1 LIAERPANIVTDEV
15 TQIRGHS
22 VERKYDELATEEPM
36 EIRVLTFTGGR
47 WVKHQIAVTMR
58 TPGNDFELA
67 SGFLLSEGVVRS
79 RNDIA
84 SISYCTDPGESQAYN
99 IVNVYLSEDIQFDFD
114 RLSRNVYTSSSCGI
128 CGKGSIDLVRTNC
141 SRLPVGSFE
150 ISRKMLV
157 SMPQMLT
164 KSQSIFARTG
174 GLHACALF
182 DLKGNLLGIKEDVG
196 RHNALDKLVGSL
208 LLSNR
213 LPASNSVL
221 LVSGRASF
229 ELVQKAAIAGI
240 PFLAAVGAPSNLA
253 VELAREYD
261 MTLLGFLRGDRFNI
275 YCGDKRLLASE

>member
-1 LIAERPANIVTDEV
+1 
-15 TQIRGHS
+15 
-22 VERKYDELATEEPM
+22 
-36 EIRVLTFTGGR
+36 
-47 WVKHQIAVTMR
+47 MR

-67 SGFLLSEGVVRS
+67 SGFLLSEGVVRA

-84 SISYCTDPGESQAYN
+84 SISYCTDLGELQAYN
-99 IVNVYLSEDIQFDFD
+99 IVNVYLAENAQFDLG

-141 SRLPVGSFE
+141 SKLPVGSFE
-150 ISRKMLV
+150 IPPSLLL
-157 SMPQMLT
+157 SMPQMLS

-182 DLKGNLLGIKEDVG
+182 DAKGNLLGIREDVG

-213 LPASNSVL
+213 IPASNTVL

-229 ELVQKAAIAGI
+229 ELVQKSVIAGI
-240 PFLAAVGAPSNLA
+240 PFLGAVGAPSNLA
-253 VELAREYD
+253 VELAKEYD
-261 MTLLGFLRGDRFNI
+261 MTLVGFLRGDRFNI
-275 YCGDKRLLASE
+275 YCGEKRIKATK